1 LVQVDEAW
9 SSKTCSQC
17 GGVHYGLGASEV
29 YRCTNADC
37 GLVAE
42 RDTQSAKNI
51 LAHGLSLL
59 ESLAP
64 QRTDGDSKLTEQL
77 AALKQEL
84 EAERAEVQ
92 VARRRRD
99 PSAAG
104 DRRDGDDAPAG
115 GTVTVDL
122 GAAPG
127 DCSTGHGGPAPSD
140 PESHWRPQSS
150 SSQAAAVASRA
161 GVPAVPA
168 SPALRWPPA

>member
-1 LVQVDEAW
+1 MVQVDETW

-77 AALKQEL
+77 TALKQEL
-84 EAERAEVQ
+84 EAERAGLQE
-92 VARRRRD
+92 ARRD

-104 DRRDGDDAPAG
+104 DRDGDDAPAG
-115 GTVTVDL
+115 GTVTVVDL

-127 DCSTGHGGPAPSD
+127 DCSSDSEGATSNSKPSLQGGGS
-140 PESHWRPQSS
+140 
-150 SSQAAAVASRA
+150 
-161 GVPAVPA
+161 GA
-168 SPALRWPPA
+168 SPSTGLEESL

>member
-1 LVQVDEAW
+1 MVQVDEAW

-77 AALKQEL
+77 TALKQEL

-92 VARRRRD
+92 EARRRRD

-115 GTVTVDL
+115 GTVTVDM

-127 DCSTGHGGPAPSD
+127 DCSIDSEGTTSNSKPSLQGGGS
-140 PESHWRPQSS
+140 
-150 SSQAAAVASRA
+150 
-161 GVPAVPA
+161 GA
-168 SPALRWPPA
+168 SPSTGLEESL

>member
-1 LVQVDEAW
+1 M
-9 SSKTCSQC
+9 
-17 GGVHYGLGASEV
+17 

-84 EAERAEVQ
+84 EAERAEGQ
-92 VARRRRD
+92 EARLRRD

-104 DRRDGDDAPAG
+104 DRDGDDGPAG

-127 DCSTGHGGPAPSD
+127 DCSIDSEGTTSNSKPSLQGGGS
-140 PESHWRPQSS
+140 
-150 SSQAAAVASRA
+150 
-161 GVPAVPA
+161 GA
-168 SPALRWPPA
+168 SPSTGLEESL